1 MTALLIRLFIGK
13 NADVGSDR
21 VREKYGLLASVT
33 GIVCNILLSVLKIV
47 VGFLFSAVS
56 IIADGLNNLADMGSS
71 VVNLI
76 GFKLS
81 SKPADRDHPFGHGRM
96 EYMSAF
102 IVSVLIILV
111 GTELIS
117 SSVGILRDG
126 TKAPKY
132 STLAIIVLCISIAFK
147 FWMFLFNRK
156 LAKKINSSA
165 LRATAQDCIND
176 SIATAVI
183 LVCAIVTMFV
193 ELPFNLDAVAA
204 IGVGIFIAFSGISS
218 AKETLDELLGKPPEK
233 EQIENI
239 EREIMSFQNF
249 LGVHDL
255 LIHNYGPGRQFA
267 SVHVEVPQNI
277 DIATCHEQIDLC
289 EKLVL
294 ERTGIE
300 LVIHMD
306 PIDTDNEEVLLTR
319 KALGEAIKSIDSRL
333 TLHDFRMTPKT
344 ETRTNLIFDVVVPSD
359 LKIANEDLK
368 VKIGEVAKTINNT
381 FCCVITLDNDYTG
394 N

>member
-13 NADVGSDR
+13 NADDAETK

-183 LVCAIVTMFV
+183 LVCAIVTIFI

-204 IGVGIFIAFSGISS
+204 IGVGIFIAFSGVSS

-359 LKIANEDLK
+359 FKISNEDLK

>member
-1 MTALLIRLFIGK
+1 MTSLLIKLFIGK
-13 NADVGSDR
+13 NADVNDEKTRG
-21 VREKYGLLASVT
+21 KYGLLASIT
-33 GIVCNILLSVLKIV
+33 GIICNILLSVLKV
-47 VGFLFSAVS
+47 AVGIMFSAVS

-71 VVNLI
+71 IVNLI

-111 GTELIS
+111 GVELVS
-117 SSVGILRDG
+117 SSVEILRSG
-126 TKAPKY
+126 EAAPKY
-132 STLAIIVLCISIAFK
+132 TLLAIIVLLASALFK
-147 FWMFLFNRK
+147 LWMFFFNRK
-156 LAKKINSSA
+156 LSKKINSSA
-165 LRATAQDCIND
+165 LKATAQDCVND
-176 SIATAVI
+176 AIATSVI
-183 LVCAIVTMFV
+183 LVCAVITMFV
-193 ELPFNLDAVAA
+193 TLPFNLDAVAA
-204 IGVGIFIAFSGISS
+204 IGVGIFIAWSGISS

-233 EQIENI
+233 EQIEKI
-239 EREIMSFQNF
+239 ESEILAFDNF

-277 DIATCHEQIDLC
+277 DIASCHEQIDLC
-289 EKLVL
+289 EKLVC

-306 PIDTDNEEVLLTR
+306 PIDTDNSLVAQTR
-319 KALGEAIKSIDSRL
+319 QTLSEAIKTIDDRL
-333 TLHDFRMTPKT
+333 TLHDFRMTPRAKR
-344 ETRTNLIFDVVVPSD
+344 RTNLIFDVVVPTD
-359 LKIANEDLK
+359 LKIPADELKIQIGKKAKEINE
-368 VKIGEVAKTINNT
+368 T
-381 FCCVITLDNDYTG
+381 FCCVITIDNDYTG

>member
-1 MTALLIRLFIGK
+1 MTSLLIRLFIGK
-13 NADVGSDR
+13 NADTKSDS

-33 GIVCNILLSVLKIV
+33 GIVCNILLSVLKV
-47 VGFLFSAVS
+47 AVGILFSAVS
-56 IIADGLNNLADMGSS
+56 IVADGLNNLADMGSS

-76 GFKLS
+76 GFRLS

-111 GTELIS
+111 GVELIS
-117 SSVGILRDG
+117 SSVDILRDG
-126 TKAPKY
+126 TKAPTY
-132 STLAIIVLCISIAFK
+132 TILAIIVLLVSALFK
-147 FWMFLFNRK
+147 LWMFFFNRK
-156 LAKKINSSA
+156 LSKKINSSA
-165 LRATAQDCIND
+165 LKATAQDCVND
-176 SIATAVI
+176 AVSTTVILICAVI
-183 LVCAIVTMFV
+183 TMFV
-193 ELPFNLDAVAA
+193 KLPFNLDAVAA
-204 IGVGIFIAFSGISS
+204 IGVGLFIAWSGVAS

-239 EREIMSFQNF
+239 EREILSFDNF

-277 DIATCHEQIDLC
+277 DVVTCHEQIDLC
-289 EKLVL
+289 EKLVC

-306 PIDTDNEEVLLTR
+306 PIDTDNSFVAETR
-319 KALGEAIKSIDSRL
+319 KNLSEAIKTIDNRL
-333 TLHDFRMTPKT
+333 TLHDFRMTPKAK
-344 ETRTNLIFDVVVPSD
+344 TRTNLIFDVVVPAD
-359 LKIANEDLK
+359 LKFSADELK
-368 VKIGEVAKTINNT
+368 EEIGKKAKEINGT
-381 FCCVITLDNDYTG
+381 FCCVITIDNDYTG

>member
-111 GTELIS
+111 GVELIS

-204 IGVGIFIAFSGISS
+204 IGVGVFIAFSGVSS

-239 EREIMSFQNF
+239 EREILSFDNF

-267 SVHVEVPQNI
+267 SVHVEVPQNT
-277 DIATCHEQIDLC
+277 DIVSCHEQVDLC
-289 EKLVL
+289 EKLVY

-306 PIDTDNEEVLLTR
+306 PIDTDNEDVLLTR
-319 KALGEAIKSIDSRL
+319 KALGEAIKSIDPRL

-344 ETRTNLIFDVVVPSD
+344 KTRTNLIFDVVVPSD
-359 LKIANEDLK
+359 LKMSAKDLK
-368 VKIGEVAKTINNT
+368 TQIGECAKTINNT

>member
-1 MTALLIRLFIGK
+1 MTSLLIKLFIGK
-13 NADVGSDR
+13 NADVNDEKTRG
-21 VREKYGLLASVT
+21 KYGLLASIT
-33 GIVCNILLSVLKIV
+33 GIICNILLSVLKV
-47 VGFLFSAVS
+47 AVGIMFSAVS

-71 VVNLI
+71 IVNLI

-111 GTELIS
+111 GVELVS
-117 SSVGILRDG
+117 SSVEILRSG
-126 TKAPKY
+126 EAAPKY
-132 STLAIIVLCISIAFK
+132 TLLAIIVLLASALFK
-147 FWMFLFNRK
+147 LWMFFFNRK
-156 LAKKINSSA
+156 LSKKINSSA
-165 LRATAQDCIND
+165 LKATAQDCVND
-176 SIATAVI
+176 AIATSVI
-183 LVCAIVTMFV
+183 LVCAVITMFV
-193 ELPFNLDAVAA
+193 TLPFNLDAVAA
-204 IGVGIFIAFSGISS
+204 IGVGIFIAWSGISS

-233 EQIENI
+233 EQIEKI
-239 EREIMSFQNF
+239 ESEILAFDNF

-277 DIATCHEQIDLC
+277 DIASCHEQIDLC
-289 EKLVL
+289 EKLVC

-306 PIDTDNEEVLLTR
+306 PIDTDNSLVAQTR
-319 KALGEAIKSIDSRL
+319 QTLSEAIKTIDDRL
-333 TLHDFRMTPKT
+333 TLHDFRMTPKAK
-344 ETRTNLIFDVVVPSD
+344 TRTNLIFDVVIPSD
-359 LKIANEDLK
+359 FKISADDLK
-368 VKIGEVAKTINNT
+368 TQINIKAKEINET
-381 FCCVITLDNDYTG
+381 FCCVITIDNDYTG

>member
-1 MTALLIRLFIGK
+1 MTSLLIKLFIGK
-13 NADVGSDR
+13 NADVTSGK

-33 GIVCNILLSVLKIV
+33 GIVCNILLSVLKVV
-47 VGFLFSAVS
+47 VGIMFSAVS

-111 GTELIS
+111 GIELIT
-117 SSVGILRDG
+117 SSVEILLSG
-126 TKAPKY
+126 EAAPKY
-132 STLAIIVLCISIAFK
+132 TLVAIIVLVGSALFK
-147 FWMFLFNRK
+147 LWMFFFNRK
-156 LAKKINSSA
+156 LSKKINSSA
-165 LRATAQDCIND
+165 LKATAQDCVND
-176 SIATAVI
+176 AIATSVI
-183 LVCAIVTMFV
+183 LACAIITMFV
-193 ELPFNLDAVAA
+193 KLPFNLDAVTA
-204 IGVGIFIAFSGISS
+204 IGVGLFIAWSGISS

-233 EQIENI
+233 EQIEEI
-239 EREIMSFQNF
+239 EREILAFQNF

-267 SVHVEVPQNI
+267 SVHVEVPQNT
-277 DIATCHEQIDLC
+277 DIVTCHEQIDLC
-289 EKLVL
+289 EKLVC

-306 PIDTDNEEVLLTR
+306 PIDTDNSFVSETR
-319 KALGEAIKSIDSRL
+319 QKLSEAIKTIDNRL
-333 TLHDFRMTPKT
+333 TLHDFRMTPQAKK
-344 ETRTNLIFDVVVPSD
+344 RTNLIFDVVIPSD
-359 LKIANEDLK
+359 FKFSDDALKEEIAKKAKEINE
-368 VKIGEVAKTINNT
+368 T
-381 FCCVITLDNDYTG
+381 FCCVITIDNDYTG

>member
-1 MTALLIRLFIGK
+1 MTSLLIKLFIGK
-13 NADVGSDR
+13 NADVTSSK

-33 GIVCNILLSVLKIV
+33 GIVCNILLSVLKV
-47 VGFLFSAVS
+47 AVGIMFSAVS

-111 GTELIS
+111 GIELIT
-117 SSVGILRDG
+117 SSVDILRTG
-126 TKAPKY
+126 AAAPKY
-132 STLAIIVLCISIAFK
+132 SLLAIIVLLASALFK
-147 FWMFLFNRK
+147 LWMFFFNRK
-156 LAKKINSSA
+156 LSKKINSSA
-165 LRATAQDCIND
+165 LKATAQDCVND
-176 SIATAVI
+176 AIATSVI
-183 LVCAIVTMFV
+183 LACAIITMFV
-193 ELPFNLDAVAA
+193 KLPFNLDAVTA
-204 IGVGIFIAFSGISS
+204 IGVGLFIAWSGISS

-233 EQIENI
+233 EQIEEI
-239 EREIMSFQNF
+239 EREILAFENF

-267 SVHVEVPQNI
+267 SVHVEVPQNT
-277 DIATCHEQIDLC
+277 DIVTCHEQIDLC
-289 EKLVL
+289 EKLVC

-306 PIDTDNEEVLLTR
+306 PIDTDNSFVSETR
-319 KALGEAIKSIDSRL
+319 QKLSEAIKTIDNRL
-333 TLHDFRMTPKT
+333 TLHDFRMTPQAKK
-344 ETRTNLIFDVVVPSD
+344 RTNLIFDVVIPSD
-359 LKIANEDLK
+359 FKLSDDALKEEIAKKAKEINE
-368 VKIGEVAKTINNT
+368 T
-381 FCCVITLDNDYTG
+381 FCCVITIDNDYTG

>member
-1 MTALLIRLFIGK
+1 MTSLLIRLFIGK
-13 NADVGSDR
+13 NADTKSDR
-21 VREKYGLLASVT
+21 VRKKYGLLASVT
-33 GIVCNILLSVLKIV
+33 GIVCNILLSVLKV
-47 VGFLFSAVS
+47 AVGILFSAVS
-56 IIADGLNNLADMGSS
+56 IVADGLNNLADMGSS

-76 GFKLS
+76 GFRLS

-111 GTELIS
+111 GVELIT
-117 SSVGILRDG
+117 SSVDILREG
-126 TKAPKY
+126 TEAPTY
-132 STLAIIVLCISIAFK
+132 TLLAIIVLLASALFK
-147 FWMFLFNRK
+147 LWMFFFNRK
-156 LAKKINSSA
+156 LSKKINSSA
-165 LRATAQDCIND
+165 LKATAQDCVND
-176 SIATAVI
+176 AVSTTVILICAVI
-183 LVCAIVTMFV
+183 TMFV
-193 ELPFNLDAVAA
+193 KLPFNLDAVAA
-204 IGVGIFIAFSGISS
+204 IGVGLFIAWSGVAS

-239 EREIMSFQNF
+239 EREILSFDNF

-277 DIATCHEQIDLC
+277 DVVTCHEQIDLC
-289 EKLVL
+289 EKLVC

-306 PIDTDNEEVLLTR
+306 PIDTDNSFVAETR
-319 KALGEAIKSIDSRL
+319 KNLSEAIKTIDNRL
-333 TLHDFRMTPKT
+333 TLHDFRMTPKAK
-344 ETRTNLIFDVVVPSD
+344 TRTNLIFDVVVPAD
-359 LKIANEDLK
+359 LKLSADELKEEIGKKAKEINE
-368 VKIGEVAKTINNT
+368 T
-381 FCCVITLDNDYTG
+381 FCCVITIDNDYTG

>member
-1 MTALLIRLFIGK
+1 MTNLLVKLFIGK
-13 NADVGSDR
+13 NADVSDTK

-33 GIVCNILLSVLKIV
+33 GIVCNIVLSILKIV
-47 VGFLFSAVS
+47 VGFLFYSVS

-117 SSVGILRDG
+117 SSVGILREG
-126 TKAPKY
+126 TGAPKY
-132 STLAIIVLCISIAFK
+132 SVLALIVLGISIVFK
-147 FWMFLFNRK
+147 FWMFIFNRK

-165 LRATAQDCIND
+165 LKATAQDSIND

-183 LVCAIVTMFV
+183 LVCAIITMFV
-193 ELPFNLDAVAA
+193 KLPFNLDAVAA
-204 IGVGIFIAFSGISS
+204 IGVGIFIAFSGVSS

-233 EQIENI
+233 EQIERI
-239 EREIMSFQNF
+239 ENEILAFDNF

-255 LIHNYGPGRQFA
+255 LVHNYGPGRQFA
-267 SVHVEVPQNI
+267 SVHVEVPKSI
-277 DIATCHEQIDLC
+277 DIAECHEQIDLC
-289 EKLVL
+289 EKLIY

-306 PIDTDNEEVLLTR
+306 PIDTDNEDVALTR
-319 KALGEAIKSIDSRL
+319 QKLSEAIKAIDERL
-333 TLHDFRMTPKT
+333 TLHDFRMTPQAK
-344 ETRTNLIFDVVVPSD
+344 TRTNLIFDVVVPSD
-359 LKIANEDLK
+359 LKTSDDDLK
-368 VKIGEVAKTINNT
+368 IQIGEIAKTINQT
-381 FCCVITLDNDYTG
+381 FCCVITIDNDYTG

>member
-1 MTALLIRLFIGK
+1 MTNLLIRLFIGK
-13 NADVGSDR
+13 NADVGSDG

-76 GFKLS
+76 GFRLS

-111 GTELIS
+111 GVELIS
-117 SSVGILRDG
+117 SSVEILRNG
-126 TKAPKY
+126 TASPKY
-132 STLAIIVLCISIAFK
+132 SVLAIIVLSFSALFK
-147 FWMFLFNRK
+147 LWMFLFNKK

-165 LRATAQDCIND
+165 LKATAQDCVND
-176 SIATAVI
+176 SIATLVI

-239 EREIMSFQNF
+239 EREILSFDNF

-267 SVHVEVPQNI
+267 SVHVEVPQNT
-277 DIATCHEQIDLC
+277 DIVSCHEQIDLC
-289 EKLVL
+289 EKLVY

-306 PIDTDNEEVLLTR
+306 PIDTDNEDVLKTR
-319 KALGEAIKSIDSRL
+319 QRLSEAIKAIDSRL
-333 TLHDFRMTPKT
+333 TLHDFRMTPQAK
-344 ETRTNLIFDVVVPSD
+344 TRTNLIFDVVVPSD
-359 LKIANEDLK
+359 FKISADDLK
-368 VKIGEVAKTINNT
+368 AEISKLAKKINQT

-394 N
+394 H

>member
-33 GIVCNILLSVLKIV
+33 GIVCNILLSVLKII

-204 IGVGIFIAFSGISS
+204 IGVGIFIAFSGVSS

-239 EREIMSFQNF
+239 EREILSFDNF

-306 PIDTDNEEVLLTR
+306 PIDTDNEDVLLTR

-359 LKIANEDLK
+359 LKISNEDLK
-368 VKIGEVAKTINNT
+368 VKIGEVAKKINNT